1 MTVSELNAAGQ
12 NSGEKAGEARRIT
25 LLGLVINI
33 FLTAGKYLAGI
44 FGSSSAMIADATH
57 SLSDLLTDF
66 VVYFGLFA
74 AEKPADTCHPY
85 GHGKIEAVLSA
96 VCGVSL
102 LLAAGGLFFSG
113 GVKIVDVLFT
123 ESVMPAPGISAL
135 IAAGVSVALKEWLY
149 RYTVAGGRRLG
160 SSALIAKAWDHRSDA
175 LSSVGTLAGIGG
187 AFFGGE
193 RWRVLDPL
201 AALVVS
207 VFIVMA
213 ALPVLRDSLDEL
225 IERALPDELEEELRS
240 VILSVAGVRSFHKL
254 KTRRIGRSIAVDVH
268 IQMDGSLS
276 LGEAHDIS
284 KRVEEGVW
292 RLFGHD
298 SHVSLHMEP
307 DRHGR

>member
-1 MTVSELNAAGQ
+1 MSELNAAGQ

-25 LLGLVINI
+25 LIGLVINI

-102 LLAAGGLFFSG
+102 LIAAGGLFFSG
-113 GVKIVDVLFT
+113 GVKIIDVLFT

>member
-1 MTVSELNAAGQ
+1 MSELNAAGQ

-25 LLGLVINI
+25 LIGLVINI

-102 LLAAGGLFFSG
+102 LIAAGGLFFSG
-113 GVKIVDVLFT
+113 GVKIIDVLFT

-175 LSSVGTLAGIGG
+175 LSSVGTLVGIGG

-225 IERALPDELEEELRS
+225 IERSLPDELEEELRS

>member
-1 MTVSELNAAGQ
+1 MSELNAAGQ

-25 LLGLVINI
+25 LIGLVINI

-102 LLAAGGLFFSG
+102 LIAAGGLFFSG
-113 GVKIVDVLFT
+113 GVKIIDVLFT

-225 IERALPDELEEELRS
+225 IERSLPDELEEELRS

>member
-1 MTVSELNAAGQ
+1 MSELNAAGQ

-25 LLGLVINI
+25 LIGLVINI

-102 LLAAGGLFFSG
+102 LIAAGGLFFSG
-113 GVKIVDVLFT
+113 GVKIIDVLFT

-213 ALPVLRDSLDEL
+213 AIPVLRDSLDEL
-225 IERALPDELEEELRS
+225 IERSLPDELEEELRS

>member
-1 MTVSELNAAGQ
+1 MSELNAAGQ

-25 LLGLVINI
+25 LIGLVINI

-102 LLAAGGLFFSG
+102 LIAAGGLFFSG
-113 GVKIVDVLFT
+113 GVKIIDVLFT

-193 RWRVLDPL
+193 RWHVLDPL

-276 LGEAHDIS
+276 LGEAGWKS
-284 KRVEEGVW
+284 SRC
-292 RLFGHD
+292 RPRCR
-298 SHVSLHMEP
+298 S
-307 DRHGR
+307 

>member
-1 MTVSELNAAGQ
+1 MSELNAAGQ
-12 NSGEKAGEARRIT
+12 NSGEKTGEARRIT
-25 LLGLVINI
+25 LIGLIINI

-113 GVKIVDVLFT
+113 GVKIIDVLFT

>member
-1 MTVSELNAAGQ
+1 MSELNAAGQ
-12 NSGEKAGEARRIT
+12 NSVEKAGEARRIT

-33 FLTAGKYLAGI
+33 FLTAAKYLAGI

-57 SLSDLLTDF
+57 SLSDLLTDV
-66 VVYFGLFA
+66 VVYFGLRA
-74 AEKPADTCHPY
+74 AEKPADSCHPY

-113 GVKIVDVLFT
+113 GMKIRDVLFT

-213 ALPVLRDSLDEL
+213 ALPVLRASLDEL

-240 VILSVAGVRSFHKL
+240 AILSVAGVRSFHKL

-268 IQMDGSLS
+268 IQMDGTLS

-284 KRVEEGVW
+284 KRVEEAVW
-292 RLFGHD
+292 RQFGRD

-307 DRHGR
+307 VRPARI

>member
-1 MTVSELNAAGQ
+1 VSELNAAGQ

-25 LLGLVINI
+25 LIGLVINI

-102 LLAAGGLFFSG
+102 LIAAGGLFFSG
-113 GVKIVDVLFT
+113 GVKIIDVLFT